1 MDKTFSFLLDFIIIF
16 TVVYLLYVLFF
27 NKKRRN
33 YKTLKKND
41 EVKLFIDRYNL
52 DMKKIEYKKV
62 LQVVTIIN
70 TFILSFTTVLIVRIK
85 GFMIS
90 LLIGFVV
97 IMILI
102 YSLYEIAGRYFKKK
116 EEDKNV

>member
-1 MDKTFSFLLDFIIIF
+1 MDKMFNFLLDFIIVFI
-16 TVVYLLYVLFF
+16 VVYLLYVLFF

-102 YSLYEIAGRYFKKK
+102 YSLYEITGNYFKRK
-116 EEDKNV
+116 EDDKNV

>member
-1 MDKTFSFLLDFIIIF
+1 MDKMFSFLLDFIIVF

-102 YSLYEIAGRYFKKK
+102 YSLYEIAGNYFKRK
-116 EEDKNV
+116 EDDKNV

>member
-1 MDKTFSFLLDFIIIF
+1 MDKMFSFLLDFIIVF

-70 TFILSFTTVLIVRIK
+70 TFILSFTTV
-85 GFMIS
+85 
-90 LLIGFVV
+90 
-97 IMILI
+97 
-102 YSLYEIAGRYFKKK
+102 
-116 EEDKNV
+116 

>member
-1 MDKTFSFLLDFIIIF
+1 MDKMFSFLLDFIIIF

-102 YSLYEIAGRYFKKK
+102 YSLYEIAGIYCKNK
-116 EEDKNV
+116 E

>member
-1 MDKTFSFLLDFIIIF
+1 MDKMFSFLLDFIIVF

-52 DMKKIEYKKV
+52 DMKKIEYILKMIRDFKNG
-62 LQVVTIIN
+62 TIK
-70 TFILSFTTVLIVRIK
+70 T
-85 GFMIS
+85 
-90 LLIGFVV
+90 
-97 IMILI
+97 
-102 YSLYEIAGRYFKKK
+102 E
-116 EEDKNV
+116 

>member
-1 MDKTFSFLLDFIIIF
+1 MDKMFSFLLDFIIVF

-102 YSLYEIAGRYFKKK
+102 YSLYEITGNYFKRK
-116 EEDKNV
+116 EDDKNV